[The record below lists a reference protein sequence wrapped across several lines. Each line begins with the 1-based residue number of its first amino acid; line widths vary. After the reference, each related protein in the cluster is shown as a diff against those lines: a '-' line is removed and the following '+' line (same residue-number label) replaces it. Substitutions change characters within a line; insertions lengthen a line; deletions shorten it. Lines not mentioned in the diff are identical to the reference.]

1 MSGAPPAPRVEPRVT
16 SRKAEKSQSFSTL
29 IDGRRTATAG
39 SADVHFS
46 SAIGSNTSANFASST
61 ALGFGA
67 QTTAANQMMFGTA
80 TNIYALPGVNSAES
94 RAAQKPPLMMLTVD
108 AAGNV
113 STAPIPTCRCPRPP
127 VKPKS
132 RKN

>member
-1 MSGAPPAPRVEPRVT
+1 LRAWTWPSLWALVLGLPWAAEVRMSWGYGLAPGL
-16 SRKAEKSQSFSTL
+16 KATRFQCRFAA
-29 IDGRRTATAG
+29 ATAG

-80 TNIYALPGVNSAES
+80 TNIYALPGVNSAAS
-94 RAAQKPPLMMLTVD
+94 VLRR
-108 AAGNV
+108 N
-113 STAPIPTCRCPRPP
+113 PR
-127 VKPKS
+127 
-132 RKN
+132 